1 MEAFKPVS
9 HAFSDTVLQVRAK
22 PLVFLLIWLTLSL
35 APQLLLSYA
44 FQQPV
49 SDMMDTS
56 FQLMND
62 TVSAGTEALE
72 LTPEMSDSISKG
84 VRAVS
89 VMMIVLLLS
98 EIYLGSV
105 LAGVVR
111 QFRNRIL
118 PVYTESLKEGLGRFK
133 DFAGA
138 IFVSGFKILIKPLVV
153 FIIAAV
159 VGSLLGMPVFI
170 YFFFFVSG
178 VLLLTGLLRYGLA
191 PFIHLSLGT
200 GGRDS
205 TAISR
210 TYYFSHRPV
219 ISLLFMFI
227 ILLPMVI
234 VSLLMN
240 LLIGLGLFSGAGG
253 MILGILQSLLQLT
266 MTVVTINFAMN
277 TFQPQDWGIGE
288 SAVIPE

>member
-9 HAFSDTVLQVRAK
+9 HAFSDTMLQVRAK
-22 PLVFLLIWLTLSL
+22 PLVFLLIWLTLSM

-62 TVSAGTEALE
+62 AVSTGTESPE
-72 LTPEMSDSISKG
+72 LTPETSETILKG

-89 VMMIVLLLS
+89 VMIIVLLVS

-118 PVYTESLKEGLGRFK
+118 PVYTDSLKEGLGRFK
-133 DFAGA
+133 DFARA

-153 FIIAAV
+153 F
-159 VGSLLGMPVFI
+159 
-170 YFFFFVSG
+170 
-178 VLLLTGLLRYGLA
+178 
-191 PFIHLSLGT
+191 
-200 GGRDS
+200 
-205 TAISR
+205 
-210 TYYFSHRPV
+210 
-219 ISLLFMFI
+219 
-227 ILLPMVI
+227 
-234 VSLLMN
+234 
-240 LLIGLGLFSGAGG
+240 
-253 MILGILQSLLQLT
+253 
-266 MTVVTINFAMN
+266 
-277 TFQPQDWGIGE
+277 
-288 SAVIPE
+288 